1 MNAPPCTL
9 KDVDQA
15 AEELMALGCKVGAL
29 HINDGAARL
38 GFLGEIKAF
47 AEEVYQDIKD
57 GVISAAEGVEALWDE
72 HEALRG
78 KAGFYLTNGITVAG
92 GAAQFATGI
101 SIGTGSAGLG
111 IPFAGIFVSHGL
123 NNLYEG
129 GTNIYNGPN
138 VRSATG
144 PIRQMYQNSMGSV
157 HEGNQ
162 LYGFTDL
169 TLSFTGLIRLVKKPN
184 SFELF
189 RRDPINYIRFYK
201 QATRQSLTLE
211 LLNNDLTIQAIRQ
224 AQQEKKDKQ

>member
-1 MNAPPCTL
+1 MKSGLLQKRFIKIL
-9 KDVDQA
+9 KTGLLVRQ
-15 AEELMALGCKVGAL
+15 
-29 HINDGAARL
+29 
-38 GFLGEIKAF
+38 
-47 AEEVYQDIKD
+47 
-57 GVISAAEGVEALWDE
+57 
-72 HEALRG
+72 RG
-78 KAGFYLTNGITVAG
+78 LKRFGMSMRRCGIRRGFYLTNGITVAG

-162 LYGFTDL
+162 LYGFADL

-201 QATRQSLTLE
+201 QATRQSLILE
-211 LLNNDLTIQAIRQ
+211 LLNNDLTIQAIQQ